1 MKNKN
6 QPKRNKYRGKI
17 CIIDD
22 EPVFV
27 EVYSRKFKD
36 AGYKVTTADSIEGGF
51 DVIRKELPDIVFLD
65 IIMSHNQSGM
75 ELLDKC
81 KKNSKTK
88 NIPFVLLTN
97 LDSNELREQGC
108 RIGALYF
115 LKKSDFLPSEVVRL
129 TEEILAVRDYEKRYN
144 KDVVNDKP
152 YLRV

>member
-1 MKNKN
+1 MKLKRKINKC
-6 QPKRNKYRGKI
+6 RGKI

-22 EPVFV
+22 EPVFI
-27 EVYSRKFKD
+27 EVYTRKFKD
-36 AGYKVTTADSIEGGF
+36 AGYKVTSADNIKKGF
-51 DVIRKELPDIVFLD
+51 EIIKEDLPDIVFLD
-65 IIMSHNQSGM
+65 IIMSHGESGM

-88 NIPFVLLTN
+88 FIPFVLLTN

-115 LKKSDFLPSEVVRL
+115 LTKADFLPSEVVRL
-129 TEEILAVRDYEKRYN
+129 TEEILAVRDYEKRYS

-152 YLRV
+152 YLRP